1 MRRNED
7 TSVKIRFFIRRIC
20 ASQKLKMR
28 KEAAQEWRIIMEEK
42 VLKKNKN
49 GMAMLTL
56 FIALYVVAIAA
67 IVSGAIMTETAESAK
82 SVIAIIL
89 IVIGVVYVGLG
100 WIFFLGLK
108 VLKPQEA
115 LVLTLFGKYVGT
127 IKEAGFYYVNP
138 FCTAVNPAAETKL
151 NQSGDVAANNKK
163 IDLSG
168 MSGVTL
174 SAGGNAQMTNKK
186 ISLKVMTLNNSRQ
199 KINDCLGN
207 PVEIGIAV
215 MWEVT
220 DTAKAVFNVDN
231 YKEYLSLQCDSAV
244 RNIVRMYPY
253 DVAENVDTTGDG
265 MADEGSLRGSSE
277 VVAER
282 IRKEIQSK
290 VTDAGLNIIEAR
302 ITYLAYAPEIA
313 AVMLQR
319 QQASAI
325 IDARKM
331 IVDGAVGMVEMALDR
346 LSEKQVVELDEE
358 RKAAMVSNLLVVLCG
373 NKDAQPIVN
382 SGSLY

>member
-20 ASQKLKMR
+20 ASQKLEMR

-49 GMAMLTL
+49 GMVMLML

>member
-28 KEAAQEWRIIMEEK
+28 EEAAQEWRIIMEEK

-56 FIALYVVAIAA
+56 FIALYVAAIAA
-67 IVSGAIMTETAESAK
+67 IVSGAIMTETAESAE

-174 SAGGNAQMTNKK
+174 SAGGNTQVTNKK